1 MSGNRLVSSLRP
13 RPPHVD
19 AFEAAMTRE
28 DRTKGFFIA
37 FDFSSDALHEI
48 DAFFRRSHRVIIPL
62 TVKSIL
68 EGDLA
73 QKLA

>member
-1 MSGNRLVSSLRP
+1 
-13 RPPHVD
+13 
-19 AFEAAMTRE
+19 MTRE

-68 EGDLA
+68 DGDLA

>member
-1 MSGNRLVSSLRP
+1 MTGTPHSILTSCKVGRP
-13 RPPHVD
+13 D
-19 AFEAAMTRE
+19 
-28 DRTKGFFIA
+28 
-37 FDFSSDALHEI
+37 I